1 MRSKMRGQIVVRPVI
16 AFVVAAIAVSVF
28 VQTANA
34 QVPPIPAIYSG
45 TATVG
50 GQLVPDGQLIIGRV
64 GNYESDPAFVSN
76 GTFDLVVAPPD
87 SSLINQKLSFFLG
100 GQVEADRTVNFV
112 PASVDLDFDLA
123 FPKLPDPTPTATAI
137 PTSTPRTAPTIVYS
151 GSIIVAGTDVPSGAT
166 LVANLGS
173 YQSLSALIEENN
185 YRALVVDPGDGEL
198 LGDSIVFTLNG
209 FAATQ
214 DVTYKEGE
222 LSRNLDLIFV
232 GLPAPTATP
241 TLTPLPTA
249 TRVPTA
255 TPLPTATPTSTPI
268 PTQTATRT
276 PTTIPS
282 ATPTRTPTRTPAPT
296 FTPRPTRTP
305 TPEATA
311 TEIPTQIPSPTS
323 SAIEAS
329 PTVTPEEEGGGFA
342 CVPFLDVSKG
352 TGAMNVLLLLGP
364 IGLIVGYRRIRH
376 RP

>member
-1 MRSKMRGQIVVRPVI
+1 MRGQIVLLPVI

-28 VQTANA
+28 VEAANA
-34 QVPPIPAIYSG
+34 ETKVAPSIPAFFSG

-50 GQLVPDGQLIIGRV
+50 GLLVPDGQVIIARV
-64 GNYESDPAFVSN
+64 GNYESDPAVVSN

-100 GQVEADRTVNFV
+100 GQIEANRTVNFV
-112 PASVDLDFDLA
+112 PALVDLDFDLT
-123 FPKLPDPTPTATAI
+123 FPKLPDPTPTPTAI
-137 PTSTPRTAPTIVYS
+137 PTATPRTAPTIVYS
-151 GSIIVAGTDVPSGAT
+151 GSIIVAGGDVPSGAT
-166 LVANLGS
+166 LVANLGP
-173 YQSLSALIEENN
+173 YQSLSARIEENN

-209 FAATQ
+209 FPATQ

-222 LSRNLDLIFV
+222 QNRNLDLIFV

-249 TRVPTA
+249 TPVPTA

-282 ATPTRTPTRTPAPT
+282 ATPTRTPEPT
-296 FTPRPTRTP
+296 LTPRPTRTP
-305 TPEATA
+305 TPKAKP

-323 SAIEAS
+323 ATIEDPAMEAES
-329 PTVTPEEEGGGFA
+329 GFA